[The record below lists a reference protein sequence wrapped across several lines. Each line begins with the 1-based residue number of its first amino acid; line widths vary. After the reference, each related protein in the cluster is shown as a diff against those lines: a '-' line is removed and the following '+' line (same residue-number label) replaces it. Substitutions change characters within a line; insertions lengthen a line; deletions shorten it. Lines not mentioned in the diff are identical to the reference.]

1 MKRNLFSF
9 KIPLIMTFICF
20 GLLVNTSPTHAFT
33 DQVIQ
38 RGATGDDVV
47 ELQARLQYNG
57 FYTGTIDGVYGW
69 GTYWAV
75 RNFQNEFG
83 LEVDGLVG
91 PQMKDMLERATN
103 YNEEFVKKALNEG
116 RKFTHYG
123 GTPKEIQKG
132 PKGSKDGAK
141 QQQRADEGQPQQPQP
156 GAGEGQPQ
164 QPQPGAGEGQPQ
176 QPQPGAGEGQPQQPQ
191 PGAGEGQPQQPQPGA
206 GEGQPQPEPSAPEEP
221 VPYAEE
227 PEEQDN
233 ETNIQKATN
242 VPAGYSEN
250 DIRIMAQA
258 VYGEARGEPYVGQV
272 AVAAVIINRINSP
285 TFPNTASGVI
295 FEPRAFTAVADGQ
308 IYMEPNETARRAVL
322 DAINGQDPSGNAMYY
337 FNPDTATSGWIWT
350 RPQIKRIGKHIFC
363 H

>member
-1 MKRNLFSF
+1 
-9 KIPLIMTFICF
+9 MTIFCI

-57 FYTGTIDGVYGW
+57 FYTGTIDGVYDW

-75 RNFQNEFG
+75 RNFQEEFG
-83 LEVDGLVG
+83 LDVDGLVG
-91 PQMKDMLERATN
+91 PKMKDMLERATN

-123 GTPKEIQKG
+123 GTPKDIQKG
-132 PKGSKDGAK
+132 PKGSRDGA
-141 QQQRADEGQPQQPQP
+141 QQPGAGEAQPQQPQQPGAGEAQPQQPQP
-156 GAGEGQPQ
+156 GAGEAQPQ
-164 QPQPGAGEGQPQ
+164 QPQPGAGEAQPQ
-176 QPQPGAGEGQPQQPQ
+176 QPQPGADEAQPQ
-191 PGAGEGQPQQPQPGA
+191 PGAEQP
-206 GEGQPQPEPSAPEEP
+206 APAPAEEP
-221 VPYAEE
+221 VPYAEQ
-227 PEEQDN
+227 PEQQDN
-233 ETNIQKATN
+233 DVNIEKATN

-250 DIRIMAQA
+250 DIQIMAQA

-308 IYMEPNETARRAVL
+308 IYMQPNETARRAVL
-322 DAINGQDPSGNAMYY
+322 DAINGQDPSGNALYY